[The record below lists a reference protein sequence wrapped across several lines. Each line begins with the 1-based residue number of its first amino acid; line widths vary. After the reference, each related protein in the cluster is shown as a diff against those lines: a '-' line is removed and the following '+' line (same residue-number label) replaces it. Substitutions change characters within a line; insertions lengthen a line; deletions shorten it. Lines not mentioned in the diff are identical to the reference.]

1 MGSGTVR
8 PTDATTSHGAQLC
21 PRPLLLISECKLNL
35 SCQRLFCTI
44 YLPSAWQIRSVKQ
57 PRRHLQ
63 IFISF
68 IISSWQSPEPHL
80 QLHLLLQQSPGGEMP
95 SCDGWDTDRTVH
107 RGCTH
112 TALGTHTQ
120 LWVHTHSPGCT
131 HTALGARTATCL
143 MHIWSCPA
151 AALPQLPAGA
161 VVAAGMLF
169 SCPRGGGRTWPGAA
183 AQPPPVRCRQRFPG
197 AAE

>member
-1 MGSGTVR
+1 
-8 PTDATTSHGAQLC
+8 
-21 PRPLLLISECKLNL
+21 
-35 SCQRLFCTI
+35 
-44 YLPSAWQIRSVKQ
+44 
-57 PRRHLQ
+57 
-63 IFISF
+63 
-68 IISSWQSPEPHL
+68 
-80 QLHLLLQQSPGGEMP
+80 MP

-131 HTALGARTATCL
+131 HTALGARTATCP

-169 SCPRGGGRTWPGAA
+169 SCPRGGDGRGRVL
-183 AQPPPVRCRQRFPG
+183 QHSPPPCGVGSVSPELLNNLHPLRRSSWAVFVKVNLQLSASGDQSTMAARGLSGDGSMVCSAPPHPPRRQ
-197 AAE
+197 

>member
-80 QLHLLLQQSPGGEMP
+80 QLHLLLQQSPGGGMP

-112 TALGTHTQ
+112 TALGAHTQ
-120 LWVHTHSPGCT
+120 PWVHTHSSGCT
-131 HTALGARTATCL
+131 HSHVPDAHLEL
-143 MHIWSCPA
+143 PSCCPPPA
-151 AALPQLPAGA
+151 A
-161 VVAAGMLF
+161 
-169 SCPRGGGRTWPGAA
+169 CRGGGGSRDAVQLSPGGGDGRGRVL
-183 AQPPPVRCRQRFPG
+183 QHSLPPVWCRQRFPG

>member
-112 TALGTHTQ
+112 TALGAHTQ
-120 LWVHTHSPGCT
+120 PWVHAQPRARCTSGAAQLLPSPSCLQGRWWQQGC
-131 HTALGARTATCL
+131 C
-143 MHIWSCPA
+143 S
-151 AALPQLPAGA
+151 A
-161 VVAAGMLF
+161 V
-169 SCPRGGGRTWPGAA
+169 PGGGTDVAGCCSTAPPSAVSAA
-183 AQPPPVRCRQRFPG
+183 FPRSC
-197 AAE
+197 